1 MKINKIKI
9 NNYGKLKE
17 KEIEFKDKINIIY
30 GENESG
36 KSTLLNFISNS
47 FYGISKNKRGKEMS
61 NYEKYTPWTGE
72 EFSGKLEYQ
81 LDNEEKFEVFR
92 DFRKKNPK
100 IFNQDKED
108 ISKQFNID
116 KNNGN
121 EFFYEQTKVD
131 EELFLS
137 TVLVNQQEVK
147 LGKSEQNI
155 LIQKLANLVGTGDD
169 KVSYQ
174 RAIDRINRRQL
185 DEIGTQRSREKPI
198 NIVER
203 NIEELQREKEELE
216 KYEDFK
222 YEIEEK
228 ENNVN
233 EDITNL
239 ENENNYLKEI
249 KLMNENEKIE
259 LEKIKLKE
267 NIKNENLQKVETLKN
282 KLEEIKS
289 NNILEENNEKA
300 IKNDEKTVKKDK
312 LNKKIALFFIIL
324 VIINIVQFIFNKEN
338 ITKYIFLLT
347 IPIYLIISIFI
358 KSKANKKQNIQE
370 IEDNEQEEELKQVNL
385 EISNLKNEINLLEKN
400 NDSLEEE
407 INELKSK
414 FNLKVGLEKEK
425 IQNKYLTKIEKGKL
439 DKLKNLEDINYEIQV
454 LENKINAQ
462 KIKLHTLEIDKKN
475 IEPKLENLSKI
486 EEKIVYNNERMS
498 TLKTLEQ
505 SMELAKSIL
514 SDSYEEMKS
523 TVTPKFTQNLS
534 ENISNITDGKYTNIR
549 FNDEQGLIVELE
561 NGNYVSATQ
570 LSIGTIDQLY
580 LSLRLCMLEELSDEK
595 MPIILDEAFAYYDTE
610 RLTNILKYIN
620 DKFTTHQVII
630 FTCTN
635 REKGILDK
643 LNINY
648 NLEIMQ
654 I

>member
-635 REKGILDK
+635 REKEILNN
-643 LNINY
+643 LHINY
-648 NLEIMQ
+648 NCINL
-654 I
+654 

>member
-121 EFFYEQTKVD
+121 EFFYEQTKAD

-174 RAIDRINRRQL
+174 RAMDRINRRQL

-249 KLMNENEKIE
+249 KLMHENEKIE

-267 NIKNENLQKVETLKN
+267 NMKNENLQKVETLKN

-312 LNKKIALFFIIL
+312 LNKEIALFFIIL
-324 VIINIVQFIFNKEN
+324 VIINIAQFIFNKEN

-370 IEDNEQEEELKQVNL
+370 IEDNELEEELKRVNL

-635 REKGILDK
+635 REKEILNN
-643 LNINY
+643 LHINY
-648 NLEIMQ
+648 NCINL
-654 I
+654 

>member
-249 KLMNENEKIE
+249 KLMHENEKIE

-267 NIKNENLQKVETLKN
+267 NMKNENLQKVETLKN

-312 LNKKIALFFIIL
+312 LNKEIALFFIIL
-324 VIINIVQFIFNKEN
+324 VIINIAQFIFNKEN

-370 IEDNEQEEELKQVNL
+370 IEDNELEEELKRVNL

-486 EEKIVYNNERMS
+486 EEKIVYNNEKMS
-498 TLKTLEQ
+498 TLKTLEE
-505 SMELAKSIL
+505 SMELAKNIL

-635 REKGILDK
+635 REKEILNN
-643 LNINY
+643 LHINY
-648 NLEIMQ
+648 NCINL
-654 I
+654 

>member
-249 KLMNENEKIE
+249 KLMHENEKIE

-267 NIKNENLQKVETLKN
+267 NMKNENLQKVETLKN

-312 LNKKIALFFIIL
+312 LNKEIALFFIIL
-324 VIINIVQFIFNKEN
+324 VIINIAQFIFNKEN

-370 IEDNEQEEELKQVNL
+370 IEDNELEEGLKRVNL

-486 EEKIVYNNERMS
+486 EEKIVYNNEKMS
-498 TLKTLEQ
+498 TLKTLEE
-505 SMELAKSIL
+505 SMELAKNIL

-635 REKGILDK
+635 REKEILNN
-643 LNINY
+643 LHINY
-648 NLEIMQ
+648 NCINL
-654 I
+654 